1 MSRAE
6 DALWLNAT
14 VPQGLVSMAQ
24 TELAP
29 GTNPA
34 TRQLAQ
40 QIITSQQAEIGEN
53 AAAATAK
60 LIDTVVAWA
69 VGTSCRGTR

>member
-1 MSRAE
+1 
-6 DALWLNAT
+6 
-14 VPQGLVSMAQ
+14 MAQ

-40 QIITSQQAEIGEN
+40 QIITSQLAEIGEIQQ
-53 AAAATAK
+53 
-60 LIDTVVAWA
+60 LLQQ
-69 VGTSCRGTR
+69 S